1 MADLATLLESEAQHE
16 IDSILAEARSKG
28 DAIIKTAEE
37 QAKSL
42 LESKRRA
49 LESELSAAQVRARSS
64 ADLEAASLRLNAAHG
79 ATQQT
84 FSNAETELRS
94 FTKSTEY
101 QGVLEKLIT
110 EVKGAIGSIGKLEVH
125 PDDLAK
131 AESAAKAAGLNV
143 PVHANAEIE
152 TGIRAF
158 AESGQTSVTN
168 TLLGRLSRARDGLL
182 SEVART
188 LGG

>member
-1 MADLATLLESEAQHE
+1 M
-16 IDSILAEARSKG
+16 
-28 DAIIKTAEE
+28 
-37 QAKSL
+37 
-42 LESKRRA
+42 
-49 LESELSAAQVRARSS
+49 
-64 ADLEAASLRLNAAHG
+64 
-79 ATQQT
+79 
-84 FSNAETELRS
+84 
-94 FTKSTEY
+94 
-101 QGVLEKLIT
+101 LEKLIT